1 MTPPVRERN
10 NKLVWF
16 TKHLSKLLLS
26 PLFRIKTEGL
36 HNVSKQSSFILT
48 PKHQRWE
55 DIPLLSISTPRPLYY
70 IAKNELFLNPFSSWL
85 LSSLGGLP
93 LNRSRPLESRASF
106 KIMMERLREGEGLV
120 IFPEGTYFKDR
131 VGPGRIGMV
140 KMIRSRLKIPFIPV
154 GIDYA
159 KEGRPTLVRIHF
171 GKALYDD
178 PSETTENFLARIM
191 KEIKRLSRF

>member
-16 TKHLSKLLLS
+16 TKHLSKMFLS
-26 PLFRIKTEGL
+26 PFFRIKIEGINNL
-36 HNVSKQSSFILT
+36 LEHNSFVLT

-55 DIPLLSISTPRPLYY
+55 DIPLLSISTPRSLYY
-70 IAKNELFLNPFSSWL
+70 IAKNELFLNPFSNWL

-106 KIMMERLREGEGLV
+106 KIMLERLREGEGLV
-120 IFPEGTYFKDR
+120 VFPEGTYFKDR
-131 VGPGRIGMV
+131 VGPGRIGMI

-154 GIDYA
+154 GINYA
-159 KEGRPTLVRIHF
+159 QKGHPTLVRIHF

-178 PSETTENFLARIM
+178 PSDTTENFLDRIM

>member
-1 MTPPVRERN
+1 MAPSVRERN
-10 NKLVWF
+10 NTLVWF

-26 PLFRIKTEGL
+26 PFFRIKTEGL
-36 HNVSKQSSFILT
+36 RNVSKNKSFILT

-70 IAKNELFLNPFSSWL
+70 IAKNELFLNPFTGWF

-93 LNRSRPLESRASF
+93 LNRARPLESRASF
-106 KIMMERLREGEGLV
+106 KVMMERLGEGEGLV

-140 KMIRSRLKIPFIPV
+140 KMIRSRIKVPFIPV

-159 KEGRPTLVRIHF
+159 KEGRQTLVRMHF
-171 GKALYDD
+171 GEALYDD
-178 PSETTENFLARIM
+178 PSETTESFLDRIM
-191 KEIKRLSRF
+191 NEIKRLSRF